1 MTRVFAVCAA
11 LLVAVAAA
19 CASDVEFKLV
29 TLKNVSDRAELAI
42 VRDELILGSEP
53 IERILITDVLND
65 GFDENDVLQL
75 YPSGRVVKLSPITP
89 RLDSLLRS
97 YRLPPNVEIHETKQ
111 YYSRYDSLSRAR
123 SGGQAL
129 GYGLLGGL
137 AERVM
142 RGYRGE
148 AVEGYF
154 RLAPTG
160 WSVQAWNFDSAQ
172 VFFPPPDAPRIDT
185 VRIYRTDT
193 IRVPEVITVTTEPVI
208 LRDTVYIPSE
218 LLRSARGFYY
228 REALGMFGGSYSAA
242 NRESSTGRL
251 ALGAGNEWDFGVW
264 DPWISGRQDIHSRVG
279 LRFVAEMAPWKSDTL
294 PPRFLGTLAEAM
306 YIPAWDRGFF
316 IFGGARVFYHDDL
329 FWDRARAAW
338 DGDLYKEPAEQD
350 LGQYELTCKLGLDK
364 FAAFGTAKRFGA
376 WLKLS
381 GWIPGGEKS
390 RYEVLLDREQ
400 TQQYDPYSR
409 LGPFSWAYDGGMDF
423 EVAVSAKL
431 AESAQAVITFGQS
444 VLSEMD
450 YSYVD
455 SSHVPR
461 PPDDYLKVKGSLKM
475 QQSYQSAA
483 IRFAPYNK
491 PNMRIMLEAAFRNN
505 VLSKSFKGGDAP
517 SRHLIEDFF
526 VPYWEASELEG
537 MVRLD
542 VSIVRFFAGARYFLP
557 PEGHDPQVR
566 PEAGLY
572 LMFR

>member
-1 MTRVFAVCAA
+1 MLI
-11 LLVAVAAA
+11 LLLCILFRVAAA
-19 CASDVEFKLV
+19 CASEVEFKLV
-29 TLKNVSDRAELAI
+29 TLKNVSDRADLAI
-42 VRDELILGSEP
+42 VRDELMLGSEP

-65 GFDENDVLQL
+65 GFDENDVLQI
-75 YPSGRVVKLSPITP
+75 YPSGRVVRLSPITL

-137 AERVM
+137 AERMM

-148 AVEGYF
+148 SVEGYF

-160 WSVQAWNFDSAQ
+160 WSLQAWNFDSTR

-185 VRIYRTDT
+185 VRIERMDT

-218 LLRSARGFYY
+218 LLRSPRGFYY
-228 REALGMFGGSYSAA
+228 REALGMFGGGYSAA
-242 NRESSTGRL
+242 NRESSSGRL

-264 DPWISGRQDIHSRVG
+264 DPWISGRQDIHARVG
-279 LRFVAEMAPWKSDTL
+279 LRFVTEMAPWKSDTL
-294 PPRFLGTLAEAM
+294 PPRFLATSAEGM
-306 YIPAWDRGFF
+306 YIPEWDRGFF
-316 IFGGARVFYHDDL
+316 VFAGVRTYYHDDL
-329 FWDRARAAW
+329 FWDRTRAAW
-338 DGDLYKEPAEQD
+338 NADLYKEAAEQD

-381 GWIPGGEKS
+381 GWIPGGDKS
-390 RYEVLLDREQ
+390 DYELHLQHELTRPLAISEDAEGVLWQWRHK
-400 TQQYDPYSR
+400 
-409 LGPFSWAYDGGMDF
+409 GGTDVEAAMT
-423 EVAVSAKL
+423 ARL
-431 AESAQAVITFGQS
+431 AESAQMMVSFGQMTIPNM
-444 VLSEMD
+444 EWEWTT
-450 YSYVD
+450 VD
-455 SSHVPR
+455 GGR
-461 PPDDYLKVKGSLKM
+461 PPSGKGLM
-475 QQSYQSAA
+475 RVQQLYQTAA

-491 PNMRIMLEAAFRNN
+491 PTMRIMLEASFRNN
-505 VLSKSFKGGDAP
+505 SLGKKIKDGA
-517 SRHLIEDFF
+517 EDERLLKELFF
-526 VPYWEASELEG
+526 PYFETPEIEG

-557 PEGHDPQVR
+557 PQGHDAQIR